1 MGITERKEREREQ
14 RRNLIIDAAEKIFFK
29 KGLENSTMDDVAIE
43 AELSKGTLYLYFKS
57 KEDIQLAIAIRG
69 SDILKKMMRK
79 RLSNNKTGY
88 ENLLELAEISIDFS
102 GKHKHYY
109 EFFLFL
115 QIARFDKLNI
125 DESRIRKYLI
135 EQSPLTIVHE
145 CVVKGIT
152 DKSLRSDI
160 PADIFAATLWSQLLG
175 VLIVINYKKNI
186 YRMFGLDAEDII
198 KTHLEL
204 VSAGG
209 KSPQVHEKVS
219 QRVYES
225 ASPQGKKSKR

>member
-1 MGITERKEREREQ
+1 MTNGHKINQSSYINHKLNMGITERKEREKEQ
-14 RRNLIIDAAEKIFFK
+14 RQNLIIDAAERIFFK
-29 KGLENSTMDDVAIE
+29 KGIDNSTMDDVAGE

-69 SDILKKMMRK
+69 SDILKEMMRK
-79 RLSNNKTGY
+79 RLSDNKTGY

-102 GKHKHYY
+102 SKHKHYY

-115 QIARFDKLNI
+115 RIARFDKLNI
-125 DESRIRKYLI
+125 DESRFRKYLI

-160 PADIFAATLWSQLLG
+160 PSNVFAATLWSQLLG
-175 VLIVINYKKNI
+175 VLIVINYKKKI
-186 YRMFGLDAEDII
+186 YKMFGLNAEDII
-198 KTHLEL
+198 KTHLKL
-204 VSAGG
+204 VSTGG
-209 KSPQVHEKVS
+209 KSQQVS
-219 QRVYES
+219 N
-225 ASPQGKKSKR
+225 